1 MLSVHKFSKD
11 LVTHKFS
18 KDPGAHLPAELEG
31 ELALFVVAG
40 NALHSKTPSGGDE
53 GGGAT

>member
-18 KDPGAHLPAELEG
+18 KDPGAHLPAELER

-40 NALHSKTPSGGDE
+40 NALHSKTPKAWQGGQ
-53 GGGAT
+53 